1 MPTSQSPSNFVYL
14 SLYASITGKTTFAEI
29 LASSLS
35 LNLCILNLSHA
46 SLDDSSLSECVRS
59 VPPQSVILLE
69 DVDAVTVDTHDRRN
83 DNNGGGGGGG
93 NDRNSK
99 QNSGSKV
106 SFSGL
111 LNAIGNSLLL
121 LTINLQ

>member
-1 MPTSQSPSNFVYL
+1 MNTF
-14 SLYASITGKTTFAEI
+14 SIGKTTFAEI

-59 VPPQSVILLE
+59 VPPMSVILLE
-69 DVDAVTVDTHDRRN
+69 DVDAITVDTHDRKN
-83 DNNGGGGGGG
+83 DSNGGGGGGG
-93 NDRNSK
+93 GGFGGGRGDRNAR

-111 LNAIGNSLLL
+111 LNAIGNPFTAP
-121 LTINLQ
+121 TINAQ